1 MDEMRIKL
9 GTNFMKR
16 IVSKLISRYV
26 FRKTGYKVNIQ
37 INDFD
42 FWAVDGDTT
51 VKLNM
56 EARLKN
62 EEFNKLI
69 RSITNV

>member
-16 IVSKLISRYV
+16 IVSRLISKYI
-26 FRKTGYKVNIQ
+26 FRKTGYKVNVQ
-37 INDFD
+37 VNDFD

-51 VKLNM
+51 VKLNI
-56 EARLKN
+56 EAKLGSA
-62 EEFNKLI
+62 EFNKI
-69 RSITNV
+69 MKSITNI

>member
-1 MDEMRIKL
+1 
-9 GTNFMKR
+9 MKR